1 MDSFEV
7 FGTVKKRDPTLTRAA
22 GARRKS
28 LLFQA
33 TARGLRARLQKYTFH
48 FRLLETSQDR

>member
-33 TARGLRARLQKYTFH
+33 TARGLRARLQKYTFP
-48 FRLLETSQDR
+48 FRLPETSQDR